1 MDATPPVDDSNPVL
15 SRLAKR
21 MRAARQARGLSLSV
35 VAQTVGCSQQYL
47 SLVETAQRDPDFSL
61 VAKLAVV
68 LDLDILAVV
77 YGQKVAGQVDQA
89 DQEGAKA

>member
-1 MDATPPVDDSNPVL
+1 MDAPPSPDDVNPVL
-15 SRLAKR
+15 ARLAKR
-21 MRAARQARGLSLSV
+21 MRTARQTRGLSLSV

-47 SLVETAQRDPDFSL
+47 SLVETAQRDPDFTL

-68 LDLDILAVV
+68 LDLDVLAIM

-89 DQEGAKA
+89 EQEGAKA